1 MELRHL
7 RYFTAVA
14 EELHFG
20 RAAERLNIAQP
31 PLSQQIRKLEQELGT
46 ALFNRTKRK
55 VELTR
60 AGRLFLERARVILE
74 SADRAM
80 TEMQRV
86 ASGELG
92 QLRIGFMSS
101 AMLDI
106 FPPVLRRF
114 ARTHPDVEIDLLQ
127 RSSQEQLAMLV
138 DGTLDAGFCD
148 LTAGANETRVNGVVL
163 EVMPV
168 THERLVV
175 AVPLDH
181 PLARRRT
188 IALRDLANEPWISL
202 PRQPRTGFY
211 DQIVGLCH
219 SAGFSPRILR
229 ESEQLPTVLTLV
241 AAGFGVALVP
251 DCLLR
256 VWEGEAAFR
265 PLAEGAHT
273 NVTMC
278 WRRDNRTP
286 ALAVLV
292 SAMRDRLPATQPKQ
306 RRGARTGAL
315 VPAAPV

>member
-7 RYFTAVA
+7 RYFVAVA

-20 RAAERLNIAQP
+20 RAAQRLQIAQP
-31 PLSQQIRKLEQELGT
+31 PLSQQIRKLEQELRT
-46 ALFNRTKRK
+46 RLFNRTKRK
-55 VELTR
+55 VDLTSG
-60 AGRLFLERARVILE
+60 GRLFLERARVILE

-114 ARTHPDVEIDLLQ
+114 ARTLPEIEVQLLQ
-127 RSSQEQLAMLV
+127 RSSQEQLGMLV

-148 LTAGANETRVNGVVL
+148 LAAGTAESRVNGVVID
-163 EVMPV
+163 VMPV

-188 IALRDLANEPWISL
+188 IALRDLANEPWIML

-211 DQIVGLCH
+211 DQVVGLCQL
-219 SAGFSPRILR
+219 AGFSPRIVR

-251 DCLLR
+251 ECLLR

-286 ALAVLV
+286 ALSSLV
-292 SAMRDRLPATQPKQ
+292 EAMRERGQAMQARL
-306 RRGARTGAL
+306 RRSAKPR
-315 VPAAPV
+315 PVHQ